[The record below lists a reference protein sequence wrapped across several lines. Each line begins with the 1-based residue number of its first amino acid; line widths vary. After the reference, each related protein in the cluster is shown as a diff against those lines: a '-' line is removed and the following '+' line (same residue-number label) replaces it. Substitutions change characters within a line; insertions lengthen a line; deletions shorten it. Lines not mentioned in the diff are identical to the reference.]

1 MLCRDRSRIRYNEV
15 MKIGID
21 ARFYGKAGPGR
32 YAKNILQE
40 LENVDKENQY
50 IIFMNQEGYD
60 SYHPRN
66 PNFKKYLANNTWYS
80 FDEQIRYF
88 LKVLWQNLDLY
99 YVPHF
104 NIPILY
110 PKKIVTAI
118 PDMTMH
124 TFSTE
129 SATTLPK
136 PYFLL
141 KKLVYRFVFWW
152 ALFRSTK
159 VIVPSEAVRKEFIQ
173 TFKKFPPSK
182 FVLAPEG
189 VDPDLT
195 RLNANPEYVLKKY
208 GIEKPYILHVG
219 SMYVHKNVD
228 GVVEMF
234 KILRN
239 KYGYKGKLVLVS
251 KIDKFSKRMNEK
263 IEKEGLVG
271 HVILPAFKVS
281 NPNSDIVVSDD
292 EVSALRTQ
300 AQAYVFA
307 SFAEGFSLT
316 ALESMIYDLPCAISR
331 IPVHE
336 EVHGDSVLYFDP
348 YDPQDMAKVVN
359 ELLTNEGLRKELIK
373 KGHEQVKKYNWR
385 NTAEVTL
392 SVFNNVLKNL

>member
-1 MLCRDRSRIRYNEV
+1 MPHRSHLLIRYNKV

-40 LENVDKENQY
+40 LEKVDTKNKY
-50 IIFMNQEGYD
+50 IVFMNQEGYD
-60 SYHPRN
+60 SYNPRN

-80 FDEQIRYF
+80 FDEQIRFF

-124 TFSTE
+124 TFSVE

-152 ALFRSTK
+152 ALFKSKK
-159 VIVPSEAVRKEFIQ
+159 VIVPSKTVRKEFVE
-173 TFKKFPPSK
+173 TFKNLPSSK
-182 FVLAPEG
+182 FVFAPEG

-195 RLNANPEYVLKKY
+195 RLSADPEVVLKKY

-219 SMYVHKNVD
+219 SMYLHKNVD
-228 GVVEMF
+228 GLVEMF

-239 KYGYKGKLVLVS
+239 KYDYKGKLVLVS
-251 KIDKFSKRMNEK
+251 KIDKFSKRMNERVK
-263 IEKEGLVG
+263 KEGLG
-271 HVILPAFKVS
+271 ESIILPAFRAP
-281 NPNSDIVVSDD
+281 NPSSDIVVSDE
-292 EVSALRTQ
+292 EVSALRSQ
-300 AQAYVFA
+300 AEAYVFA

-316 ALESMIYDLPCAISR
+316 ALESMVFNLPCAISR

-348 YDPQDMAKVVN
+348 HDPQNMAEVVN
-359 ELLTNEGLRKELIK
+359 QLLTNEDLRKELIR
-373 KGHEQVKKYNWR
+373 KGHEQVKKYSWK
-385 NTAEVTL
+385 NTAEITL
-392 SVFNNVLKNL
+392 SVFNEVLKNS